1 MTSSSRSDL
10 ASLAGRQDPEAWIR
24 TLGYRD
30 RSELPFDPDAVPGK
44 AGLMLDTTVY
54 LDAVR
59 FGLPPTIEILL
70 KRNPISHSAIA
81 CAEIAIA
88 IGHLDPRHP
97 TTSSH
102 RAELEQVL
110 RRVSLDQTISPS
122 ASAWV
127 EGAVIAG
134 ILARTQG
141 FPRADRRELL
151 FDALLFL
158 AALEADR
165 FLVSRNIRH
174 MDLLLRF
181 RPGAKVLLYDRP

>member
-1 MTSSSRSDL
+1 MISSSRSDL
-10 ASLAGRQDPEAWIR
+10 ASLAGLPDPEAWTR
-24 TLGYRD
+24 TLAYRD
-30 RSELPFDPDAVPGK
+30 RSELPFNAEAVPAE

-59 FGLPPTIEILL
+59 FGLPPTIEALL
-70 KRNPISHSAIA
+70 QRNPIMHSAVA

-97 TTSSH
+97 TTSVH

-110 RRVSLDQTISPS
+110 QRVPLAQTMSPS
-122 ASAWV
+122 ASAWI

-134 ILARTQG
+134 VLARTQG

-158 AALEADR
+158 TALESDR

-181 RPGAKVLLYDRP
+181 RPEAKVLLYDRP